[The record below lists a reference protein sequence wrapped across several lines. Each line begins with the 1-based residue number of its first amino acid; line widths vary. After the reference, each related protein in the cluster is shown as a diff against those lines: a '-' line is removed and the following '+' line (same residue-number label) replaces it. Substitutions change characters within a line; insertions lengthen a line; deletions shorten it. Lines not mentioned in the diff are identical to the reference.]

1 MPREWRQTG
10 VSEGADRVEMA
21 QPGGSKA
28 LVAEVLSLSG
38 GDRSAPVAL
47 IGATGTR
54 GARM

>member
-1 MPREWRQTG
+1 
-10 VSEGADRVEMA
+10 MA